1 MLIVTNTSKWTNVIR
16 TKCMANVS
24 ICSRLKGKRSSKSH
38 EADVDGSLGRPSLRW
53 LTHGLS
59 LFISLWLFFYP
70 MTTVFSVHFF
80 LAISFFPIKM
90 SLMFFF
96 WKKKWFWCIFL
107 FGVKMSDVYNNKT
120 LGIYTP
126 IFDNVYL
133 SFSLNR
139 QMSLSKYKT

>member
-70 MTTVFSVHFF
+70 MTTVFSVIFFWQFRFF
-80 LAISFFPIKM
+80 LLKWVWCFSFVKRMI
-90 SLMFFF
+90 LMYFS
-96 WKKKWFWCIFL
+96 FWCKNEWCLQQQNTWNLYSYFWQRIP
-107 FGVKMSDVYNNKT
+107 VV
-120 LGIYTP
+120 
-126 IFDNVYL
+126 
-133 SFSLNR
+133 
-139 QMSLSKYKT
+139 